1 VAVRKPAAVSRRCWS
16 SGSRTRAW
24 IPDMTTSPSAAR
36 YLSSSDMSIM
46 GCHDTRSGEASDFKF
61 GRPVAIWQHLKLPK
75 RSWIASRAVDDIDR
89 SILYELQVDGR
100 LSNLELADRVGLSPS
115 PCLQRVKRL
124 VEHGVI
130 QRFTAVVDAE
140 RVERGLS
147 VTVFADLTSNAPAS
161 VERFEALVL
170 AMEGVVDF
178 RRMFGR
184 PDYIITIETRDLASY
199 EELYQTDLARLR
211 EIGRLESHIPMRVL
225 RDHTSPPAAAHID

>member
-1 VAVRKPAAVSRRCWS
+1 
-16 SGSRTRAW
+16 
-24 IPDMTTSPSAAR
+24 
-36 YLSSSDMSIM
+36 
-46 GCHDTRSGEASDFKF
+46 
-61 GRPVAIWQHLKLPK
+61 
-75 RSWIASRAVDDIDR
+75 VDDIDR
-89 SILYELQVDGR
+89 SILHELQADGR

-124 VEHGVI
+124 VEQGVI
-130 QRFTAVVDAE
+130 QRFAAIVDAE
-140 RVERGLS
+140 RIGRGLS
-147 VTVFADLTSNAPAS
+147 VTVFADLTSNAPES
-161 VERFEALVL
+161 VERFEGLVL

-225 RDHTSPPAAAHID
+225 RDHTSPPRGR